1 MKFSWKL
8 LLIVIAIV
16 IAVVL
21 MFVFGFQGVQNTAI
35 SYEEQISTAQ
45 SDIKVQVLGMLGYE
59 QVEYSYLTYNV
70 SEDAPSN
77 LFGD

>member
-35 SYEEQISTAQ
+35 SYEEQISTARR
-45 SDIKVQVLGMLGYE
+45 IY
-59 QVEYSYLTYNV
+59 
-70 SEDAPSN
+70 
-77 LFGD
+77 

>member
-35 SYEEQISTAQ
+35 SYMGDLVDRLVECNPNIGFGLTELCKAQ
-45 SDIKVQVLGMLGYE
+45 RLHEKFENERMCGS
-59 QVEYSYLTYNV
+59 
-70 SEDAPSN
+70 
-77 LFGD
+77 